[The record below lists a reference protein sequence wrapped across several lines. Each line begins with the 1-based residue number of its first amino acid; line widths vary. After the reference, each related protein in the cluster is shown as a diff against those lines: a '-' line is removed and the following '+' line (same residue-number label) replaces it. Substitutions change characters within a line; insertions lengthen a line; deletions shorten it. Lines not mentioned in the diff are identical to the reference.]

1 MNIKEIEAQAKFLAP
16 VIKAAVDAAIAQ
28 FKKDLVA
35 GDGLPEGPMGPQGA
49 AGKDSD
55 PSEVKDLVIAELREE
70 LEGIKEWVATH
81 LTSLPSTEEVKSAVL
96 ESIHIPQ
103 PRDGQDGA
111 DGRDAAALE
120 IMPGIDE
127 SKSYQRGSYA
137 THNGGLWRAY
147 ERTQGMRGWE
157 CIVDGVSEVAVG
169 QISERD
175 FTITSVTSSG
185 KKTEKSIHVPSVM
198 YREVYNSGMAY
209 AKGDAVTFNGSLFIA
224 VDDAPEATPGSGS
237 PEDTGW
243 RLAVKQGR
251 NGRDLRE
258 NASKHDPSKGVKS

>member
-16 VIKAAVDAAIAQ
+16 VIKAAVESATADLRAQ
-28 FKKDLVA
+28 VA
-35 GDGLPEGPMGPQGA
+35 ELRSGRDGID
-49 AGKDSD
+49 GKDAD
-55 PSEVKDLVIAELREE
+55 PSEVKDLVIAELRDE
-70 LEGIKEWVATH
+70 LEQLKEWVAKQ
-81 LTSLPSTEEVKSAVL
+81 LSVVPSSEEIKSAVL

-157 CIVDGVSEVAVG
+157 CIVDGVAEVAVD
-169 QISERD
+169 QVSERD
-175 FTITSVTSSG
+175 FLITSTAASG

-198 YREVYNSGMAY
+198 YREVYNSGMEY
-209 AKGDAVTFNGSLFIA
+209 TKGDAVTFNGSLFIA
-224 VDDAPEATPGSGS
+224 VSDAPESTPGTGS

-251 NGRDLRE
+251 NGRDIRE